1 MPSNSESQTT
11 TASQESIPFLLPE
24 DLCCDPNGGAK
35 FTFVATPTGIY
46 VGLLFDN
53 ASALNNSGTPLVS
66 QAECLHN
73 AWLDEINHQAALG
86 KVNAEIAAA
95 AATVKLEDLSK
106 VAFEV
111 NLASGS
117 ALSWSEYLVI
127 EDKIMR
133 IIHDKNVGNIF
144 CKLISIT
151 DVLAEC
157 VRLKN
162 AHPEETDFSSISGFA
177 PSIEGWLNST
187 PGFFEDKVFNLLCFK
202 DLLWPNIVESNGG
215 AELLASNL
223 LRDPKILKQAVAT
236 VLFDKMS
243 LPGLG
248 QVSLE
253 RAKKLKIQPFTPE
266 TSEFLQRWLY
276 LKVFSKTYFGAAHG
290 GLSVIS
296 GCNNLIAGILSAL
309 LFAKAHALSR
319 NEKEIRL
326 NDLQQGILA
335 HEKENNAL
343 SNLEKDKAEFFD
355 SAFSSPRL
363 FTRLVGQMGK
373 TVAN

>member
-1 MPSNSESQTT
+1 MPSNSESQTS
-11 TASQESIPFLLPE
+11 TAWQESTPFLLPE
-24 DLCCDPNGGAK
+24 NVCCDDNAGAK
-35 FTFVATPTGIY
+35 YTFVATPSGIY
-46 VGLLFDN
+46 VGLLFN
-53 ASALNNSGTPLVS
+53 SLSALNNSGTPLVS
-66 QAECLHN
+66 QRESLNN

-86 KVNAEIAAA
+86 KVSAEIAAA

-106 VAFEV
+106 VPFDV

-117 ALSWSEYLVI
+117 TLSWSEYLTI
-127 EDKIMR
+127 EDKIVR
-133 IIHDKNVGNIF
+133 IIHDDNLGTIF
-144 CKLISIT
+144 SKLISIT

-162 AHPEETDFSSISGFA
+162 AHPEQTDFSSIAGFA
-177 PSIEGWLNST
+177 PSVERWKNST

-202 DLLWPNIVESNGG
+202 DLLWPNIVENNGG
-215 AELLASNL
+215 AELLATNL
-223 LRDPKILKQAVAT
+223 LRDPKILKEAVGT

-266 TSEFLQRWLY
+266 TTEFLQRWLY
-276 LKVFSKTYFGAAHG
+276 LKVFSKTYFGAARG

-296 GCNNLIAGILSAL
+296 GYNNLIAGILSAL
-309 LFAKAHALSR
+309 LYAKAHALSR
-319 NEKEIRL
+319 NEKTILLDE
-326 NDLQQGILA
+326 LQKGILA

-363 FTRLVGQMGK
+363 FTRLVAQMGK